1 MIVMQ
6 EKQWIPPSS
15 FEEKLKEYIIPPRF
29 FIRRIAKREW
39 EKGEKELK
47 LLPFLVDRS
56 RNSVDA
62 GAYRGVYSY
71 YLAQLCRH
79 VYTFEPNPK
88 MYRTLKRNVARNVTT
103 YPYAL
108 SNKTGTAELIV
119 PKKGRRRYSNQRS
132 SLSTK
137 KVDGPHGTVVVQAKR
152 LDDLGLKDIGFMK
165 IDVEGFEQEVLD
177 GARETIKTSRP
188 NLLIEM
194 EERHTK
200 ESIEESI
207 SQVEQLGYNSF
218 VIIRGQLVSIDNFD
232 PEENH
237 RNVPAG
243 GDYIFNFI
251 FLPKIRTANAKNITG
266 FS

>member
-1 MIVMQ
+1 MTVMQ

-15 FEEKLKEYIIPPRF
+15 LEEKFKEYIIPPRF

-39 EKGEKELK
+39 KKGEKELR

-56 RNSVDA
+56 RNCVDA
-62 GAYRGVYSY
+62 GACWGVYSY

-79 VYTFEPNPK
+79 VYAFEPNPK
-88 MYRTLKRNVARNVTT
+88 IYRVLKRNVARNITT

-108 SNKTGTAELIV
+108 SNKTGTAELRV
-119 PKKGRRRYSNQRS
+119 PKGRRGYSNQGS
-132 SLSTK
+132 SLSTE

-165 IDVEGFEQEVLD
+165 IDVEGFEQEVLE

-188 NLLIEM
+188 HLLIEM
-194 EERHTK
+194 EEKHSK
-200 ESIEESI
+200 QPIEESI

-232 PEENH
+232 PEKNH

-251 FLPKIRTANAKNITG
+251 FLPKK
-266 FS
+266 